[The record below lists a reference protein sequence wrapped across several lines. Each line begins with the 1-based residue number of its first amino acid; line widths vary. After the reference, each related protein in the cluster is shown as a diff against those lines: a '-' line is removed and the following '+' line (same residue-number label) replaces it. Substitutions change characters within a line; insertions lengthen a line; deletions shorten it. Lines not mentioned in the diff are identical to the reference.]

1 MDYPS
6 ARVQYVGGGDGGHD
20 WRCEVTTRRQ
30 VLAVAVVGVFMVA
43 SPLLAHH
50 TWSVDRAR
58 PVTVKGT
65 VTGLNWA
72 NPHVEILVDAKDDN
86 GNVEKWI
93 VGGPSPNR
101 LTESGLN
108 KNVLK
113 PGDNITAVGY
123 RATDGSRLLRTET
136 IALSNGQ
143 TLVFYGNR

>member
-1 MDYPS
+1 M
-6 ARVQYVGGGDGGHD
+6 
-20 WRCEVTTRRQ
+20 TTRRQ
-30 VLAVAVVGVFMVA
+30 VLAVAVAGVFMVA
-43 SPLLAHH
+43 SPLFAHH
-50 TWSVDRAR
+50 TWSVDRTR

-72 NPHVEILVDAKDDN
+72 NPHVEIFVDAKDDN
-86 GNVEKWI
+86 GNVEKWT

-113 PGDNITAVGY
+113 PGDIITAVGY
-123 RATDGSRLLRTET
+123 RATDGSRLMRTET

-143 TLVFYGNR
+143 TLSFYGNR